1 MMYQAIQMSSGS
13 ANRRTLADINYTDKR
28 RIVWSDLAIHA
39 SQHVHVIGDRVGL
52 YGACMDWLHAPD
64 GKVMSEEPGASAE
77 PDASDARGSPRSSP
91 PRRRWI
97 GRRCIFCPS
106 IKVRF

>member
-1 MMYQAIQMSSGS
+1 MHQAIQMSSGS

-28 RIVWSDLAIHA
+28 RNVWSDLAIHA
-39 SQHVHVIGDRVGL
+39 SQYVHRDGDRVGF

-64 GKVMSEEPGASAE
+64 GKVINLVHLVHQDE

-91 PRRRWI
+91 RRRRWI
-97 GRRCIFCPS
+97 GRRCIFCRS
-106 IKVRF
+106 TKV